1 MNNKISVIVPVYNAE
16 KGLNICLDS
25 LKKQTYKNFEVIL
38 INDGSTDKSGDIC
51 DIYTKKDDRFKVVHS
66 KNSGVSSARNK
77 GLDICTGDYIIFVDS
92 DDEVKNNMLEEML
105 YYLLQSEAD
114 VIITGIT
121 FVKDGKK
128 VKDMLPPKHG
138 RFDLDIWEYICKD
151 NSGMFGY
158 VSNKMYKSYIIK
170 GNQIRFDEDKKI
182 QEDLDFAL
190 SVYSNCSSFYM
201 LDRSYYLYNQEE
213 KNRVK
218 EPLTYM
224 QIEVKK
230 RDILIDL
237 GIYDKY
243 KSLHCEKLASMIFGY
258 LYWLPK
264 NKIIFLKEIEKIY
277 SINNICDS
285 FNMKNIHKIEL
296 KLMIYLLKNKEYKII
311 YYYFYIR
318 AIKNK
323 NT

>member
-1 MNNKISVIVPVYNAE
+1 MNRKISIIVPVYNAE
-16 KGLNICLDS
+16 NGLNVCLDS
-25 LKKQTYKNFEVIL
+25 LKGQTYKNFEVIL

-51 DIYTKKDDRFKVVHS
+51 DIYTKKDDRFKVIHS
-66 KNSGVSSARNK
+66 ENSGVSSARNK
-77 GLDICTGDYIIFVDS
+77 GLDAYTGDYIIFVDS

-105 YYLLQSEAD
+105 YYLEQSKAD

-128 VKDMLPPKHG
+128 VKDILPPKHG
-138 RFDLDIWEYICKD
+138 KFDLDIWEYICKD

-170 GNQIRFDEDKKI
+170 DNQIRFDEDKKI

-213 KNRVK
+213 KNRIK
-218 EPLTYM
+218 EPLAYM

-230 RDILIDL
+230 RDILINL

-264 NKIIFLKEIEKIY
+264 QKEKFISETSKLYNINRIDKSLDNK
-277 SINNICDS
+277 SI
-285 FNMKNIHKIEL
+285 KNIEL
-296 KLMIYLLKNKEYKII
+296 KFITYLLKNKKISI
-311 YYYFYIR
+311 LWNYFKIR
-318 AIKNK
+318 SIRNK
-323 NT
+323 

>member
-16 KGLNICLDS
+16 KGLNVCLDS
-25 LKKQTYKNFEVIL
+25 LKEQTYKNFEVIL

-51 DIYTKKDDRFKVVHS
+51 DIYTKKDDRFKVIHS
-66 KNSGVSSARNK
+66 ENSGVSSARNK
-77 GLDICTGDYIIFVDS
+77 GLDTCTGDYIIFVDS

-105 YYLLQSEAD
+105 YYLQQSEAD

-121 FVKDGKK
+121 FVRNGKK
-128 VKDMLPPKHG
+128 VKDILPPKHG
-138 RFDLDIWEYICKD
+138 KFDLEIWEYICKD

-158 VSNKMYKSYIIK
+158 VSNKMYKSHIIQD
-170 GNQIRFDEDKKI
+170 NQIRFDEDKKI

-190 SVYSNCSSFYM
+190 SVYSNCNSFYM

-230 RDILIDL
+230 RDILINL

-243 KSLHCEKLASMIFGY
+243 KSIHCDKLASMIFGY
-258 LYWLPK
+258 LYWLPQK
-264 NKIIFLKEIEKIY
+264 KDKFIY
-277 SINNICDS
+277 ETKKLYDINQIDRSLDS
-285 FNMKNIHKIEL
+285 KSVSKLEL
-296 KLMIYLLKNKEYKII
+296 KFMIYLLKKKKLFILW
-311 YYYFYIR
+311 YYFKIR
-318 AIKNK
+318 SIKNK
-323 NT
+323 

>member
-128 VKDMLPPKHG
+128 VKDILPPKHG

-158 VSNKMYKSYIIK
+158 VSNKMYKSCIIK
-170 GNQIRFDEDKKI
+170 DNYIRFDEDKKI

-190 SVYSNCSSFYM
+190 TVYSKCNVFYM
-201 LDRSYYLYNQEE
+201 LDKSYYLYNQEE
-213 KNRVK
+213 KNRIK

-243 KSLHCEKLASMIFGY
+243 KSLHCERLASMIFGY
-258 LYWLPK
+258 LYWLPQK
-264 NKIIFLKEIEKIY
+264 KDKFIDEAKKLYDINGIEH
-277 SINNICDS
+277 S
-285 FNMKNIHKIEL
+285 FNRHGISKLEL
-296 KLMIYLLKNKEYKII
+296 KFMICLLKKKKLIILWNYFKI
-311 YYYFYIR
+311 R
-318 AIKNK
+318 SIKNK
-323 NT
+323 

>member
-1 MNNKISVIVPVYNAE
+1 MNKKISIIVPVYNAE
-16 KGLNICLDS
+16 KRLNICLDS
-25 LKKQTYKNFEVIL
+25 LKEQTYKNFEVIL

-51 DIYTKKDDRFKVVHS
+51 DIYTKKDERFKVIHS

-77 GLDICTGDYIIFVDS
+77 GLNVCTGDYIIFVDS

-105 YYLLQSEAD
+105 YYLKQSEAD

-128 VKDMLPPKHG
+128 VKDILPPKHG
-138 RFDLDIWEYICKD
+138 KFDLEIWEYICKD

-158 VSNKMYKSYIIK
+158 ISNKMYKSYIIK
-170 GNQIRFDEDKKI
+170 DNHIRFDEDKKI

-190 SVYSNCSSFYM
+190 TVYSKCNTFYM
-201 LDRSYYLYNQEE
+201 LDKSYYLYNQEE

-264 NKIIFLKEIEKIY
+264 KKDKFIY
-277 SINNICDS
+277 ETRKLYDINRIDRSFDSKSIS
-285 FNMKNIHKIEL
+285 KLEL
-296 KLMIYLLKNKEYKII
+296 KFMIYLLKNKKLFIIWHYFKIRS
-311 YYYFYIR
+311 IR
-318 AIKNK
+318 NK
-323 NT
+323 

>member
-1 MNNKISVIVPVYNAE
+1 MSKKISIIVPVYNAE
-16 KGLNICLDS
+16 KRLNICLDS
-25 LKKQTYKNFEVIL
+25 LKEQTYKNFEVIL
-38 INDGSTDKSGDIC
+38 INDGSTDKSGYIC
-51 DIYTKKDDRFKVVHS
+51 DIYTKKDERFKVIHS

-77 GLDICTGDYIIFVDS
+77 GLDACTGDYIIFVDS

-105 YYLLQSEAD
+105 YYLKQSEAD

-128 VKDMLPPKHG
+128 LKDILPHKYG
-138 RFDLDIWEYICKD
+138 KFDLEIWEYICKD

-158 VSNKMYKSYIIK
+158 ISNKMYKSYIIK
-170 GNQIRFDEDKKI
+170 DNHIRFDEDKKI

-190 SVYSNCSSFYM
+190 TVYSKCNTFYM
-201 LDRSYYLYNQEE
+201 LDKSYYLYNQEE

-243 KSLHCEKLASMIFGY
+243 KSFHCEKLASMIFGY

-264 NKIIFLKEIEKIY
+264 NKIKFLKEIEKIY
-277 SINNICDS
+277 SINNIFDS
-285 FNMKNIHKIEL
+285 FNINNIHKVEL
-296 KLMIYLLKNKEYKII
+296 KLMIYFLKKKGYKII

-318 AIKNK
+318 AIKNR

>member
-1 MNNKISVIVPVYNAE
+1 MNRKISIIVPVYNAE
-16 KGLNICLDS
+16 NGLNVCLDS
-25 LKKQTYKNFEVIL
+25 LKGQTYKNFEVIL

-51 DIYTKKDDRFKVVHS
+51 DIYTKKDDRFKVIHS
-66 KNSGVSSARNK
+66 ENSGVSSARNK
-77 GLDICTGDYIIFVDS
+77 GLDAYTGDYIIFVDS
-92 DDEVKNNMLEEML
+92 DDEVKNNILEEML
-105 YYLLQSEAD
+105 YYLEQSKAD

-128 VKDMLPPKHG
+128 VKDILPPKHG
-138 RFDLDIWEYICKD
+138 KFDLDIWEYICKD

-170 GNQIRFDEDKKI
+170 DNQIRFDEDKKI

-213 KNRVK
+213 KNRIK
-218 EPLTYM
+218 EPLAYM

-230 RDILIDL
+230 RDILINL

-264 NKIIFLKEIEKIY
+264 QKEKFISETSKLYNINRIDKSLDNK
-277 SINNICDS
+277 SI
-285 FNMKNIHKIEL
+285 KNIEL
-296 KLMIYLLKNKEYKII
+296 KFITYLLKNKKISI
-311 YYYFYIR
+311 LWNYFKIR
-318 AIKNK
+318 SIRNK
-323 NT
+323 

>member
-1 MNNKISVIVPVYNAE
+1 
-16 KGLNICLDS
+16 
-25 LKKQTYKNFEVIL
+25 
-38 INDGSTDKSGDIC
+38 
-51 DIYTKKDDRFKVVHS
+51 
-66 KNSGVSSARNK
+66 
-77 GLDICTGDYIIFVDS
+77 
-92 DDEVKNNMLEEML
+92 ML
-105 YYLLQSEAD
+105 YYLEQSKAD

-128 VKDMLPPKHG
+128 VKDILPPKHG
-138 RFDLDIWEYICKD
+138 KFDLDIWEYICKD

-170 GNQIRFDEDKKI
+170 DNQIRFDEDKKI

-213 KNRVK
+213 KNRIK
-218 EPLTYM
+218 EPLAYM

-230 RDILIDL
+230 RDILINL

-264 NKIIFLKEIEKIY
+264 QKEKFISETSKLYNINRIDKSLDNK
-277 SINNICDS
+277 SI
-285 FNMKNIHKIEL
+285 KNIEL
-296 KLMIYLLKNKEYKII
+296 KFITYLLKNKKISI
-311 YYYFYIR
+311 LWNYFKIR
-318 AIKNK
+318 SIRNK
-323 NT
+323 

>member
-128 VKDMLPPKHG
+128 VKDILPPKHG

-158 VSNKMYKSYIIK
+158 VSNKMYKSCIIK
-170 GNQIRFDEDKKI
+170 DNYIRFDEDKKI

-190 SVYSNCSSFYM
+190 TVYSKCNVFYM
-201 LDRSYYLYNQEE
+201 LDKSYYLYNQEE
-213 KNRVK
+213 KNRIK
-218 EPLTYM
+218 EP
-224 QIEVKK
+224 
-230 RDILIDL
+230 
-237 GIYDKY
+237 
-243 KSLHCEKLASMIFGY
+243 
-258 LYWLPK
+258 
-264 NKIIFLKEIEKIY
+264 
-277 SINNICDS
+277 
-285 FNMKNIHKIEL
+285 
-296 KLMIYLLKNKEYKII
+296 
-311 YYYFYIR
+311 
-318 AIKNK
+318 
-323 NT
+323 

>member
-25 LKKQTYKNFEVIL
+25 LKEQTYKNFEVIL

-51 DIYTKKDDRFKVVHS
+51 DIYTKKDNRFKVIHS
-66 KNSGVSSARNK
+66 ENSGVSSARNK
-77 GLDICTGDYIIFVDS
+77 GLDACTGDYIIFVDS
-92 DDEVKNNMLEEML
+92 DDEVKNNMLEEIL
-105 YYLLQSEAD
+105 YYLEQSEAD

-121 FVKDGKK
+121 FVKEGKK
-128 VKDMLPPKHG
+128 VKDILPPKHG
-138 RFDLDIWEYICKD
+138 KLDLEIWEYICKD

-158 VSNKMYKSYIIK
+158 ISNKMYKSCIIK
-170 GNQIRFDEDKKI
+170 DNHIRFDENKKI

-258 LYWLPK
+258 LYWLPQK
-264 NKIIFLKEIEKIY
+264 KDKFRSETYKLYNINGIDKSLDNK
-277 SINNICDS
+277 SI
-285 FNMKNIHKIEL
+285 K
-296 KLMIYLLKNKEYKII
+296 KLEFKFVISLLKNKKLSILWNYFKIRS
-311 YYYFYIR
+311 IR
-318 AIKNK
+318 NK
-323 NT
+323 